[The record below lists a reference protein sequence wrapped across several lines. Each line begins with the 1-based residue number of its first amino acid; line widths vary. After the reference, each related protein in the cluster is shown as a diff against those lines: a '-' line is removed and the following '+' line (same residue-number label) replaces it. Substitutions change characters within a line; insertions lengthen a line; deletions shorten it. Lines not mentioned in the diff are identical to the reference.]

1 MLPNILLKNWS
12 QMPKIILITVLLFLS
27 GLLVTEAETVS
38 DENTAAKK
46 LSEQLVDNLEISPL
60 NLKVSKLT
68 MEGTQ
73 VSSEFADNL
82 LSLISH
88 ELKSNTDDFFP
99 SVGELSRGLTP
110 RGSIEVLPNE
120 DEDPQAQDAFLE
132 GTYRT
137 VAEQVVVQLRLVG
150 GDGKSIS
157 RAEISLPVSGVKHEL
172 QPPNFLLAQ
181 KTEKVAAQNEAQ
193 QPKDFS
199 IELGLNKADGATF
212 REGERL
218 KIFFRSEEDC
228 YLLLFYQDVMG
239 NRYILYPDT
248 EQQRKTQLLANKQY
262 FRGAEKLPLTISC
275 NPACG
280 AEMVLAFAS
289 ENPVETPGTKEDL
302 NGSNLRGYP
311 ASFSLTK
318 IIGQQRGIKRS
329 EKKAEARVHLT
340 TVAKK

>member
-1 MLPNILLKNWS
+1 MKILPL
-12 QMPKIILITVLLFLS
+12 
-27 GLLVTEAETVS
+27 
-38 DENTAAKK
+38 K
-46 LSEQLVDNLEISPL
+46 LSEQLNENLTKSPL

-88 ELKSNTDDFFP
+88 ELKSNTDDFP
-99 SVGELSRGLTP
+99 SVGELSRGLT
-110 RGSIEVLPNE
+110 RGLIEVLPNE

-137 VAEQVVVQLRLVG
+137 VAEKVVVQLRLVG

-212 REGERL
+212 REGESL
-218 KIFFRSEEDC
+218 EIFFRSAEDC
-228 YLLLFYQDVMG
+228 YLLLFYQDVIG

-248 EQQRKTQLLANKQY
+248 EQQRKTQLLAKQGY
-262 FRGAEKLPLTISC
+262 NLTEKLPLTISC

-280 AEMVLAFAS
+280 AEMVWAFAS
-289 ENPVETPGTKEDL
+289 ENPVETPGTKDDL

-329 EKKAEARVHLT
+329 EKKAEARVYLT
-340 TVAKK
+340 TVAK

>member
-1 MLPNILLKNWS
+1 
-12 QMPKIILITVLLFLS
+12 MPKIILITVLLFLS
-27 GLLVTEAETVS
+27 GFLVAEAETVS

-82 LSLISH
+82 LSMISY

-110 RGSIEVLPNE
+110 RGSIEVLKNENE
-120 DEDPQAQDAFLE
+120 DPKAQDAFLK
-132 GTYRT
+132 GTYKE
-137 VAEQVVVQLRLVG
+137 VNKQVVVKLSLVG

-172 QPPNFLLAQ
+172 QPQNFLLAQ

-212 REGERL
+212 REGEKL

-248 EQQRKTQLLANKQY
+248 EQQRKTKLLANQGFDVTK
-262 FRGAEKLPLTISC
+262 ELKLEISC

-280 AEMVLAFAS
+280 AEMVWAFAS
-289 ENPVETPGTKEDL
+289 ENPAKIPGAKEDL
-302 NGSNLRGYP
+302 NGSKLRGYP
-311 ASFSLTK
+311 ASFSLAN

-329 EKKAEARVHLT
+329 EKKAEARVYLT
-340 TVAKK
+340 TVAKY

>member
-1 MLPNILLKNWS
+1 MSRKLLLKNWS

-27 GLLVTEAETVS
+27 GLLVVEAETVS

-68 MEGTQ
+68 LEGTQ

-82 LSLISH
+82 LSLISY

-110 RGSIEVLPNE
+110 RGSIEVLKNENE
-120 DEDPQAQDAFLE
+120 DPKAQDAFLE

-137 VAEQVVVQLRLVG
+137 VAKQVVVQLSLVG
-150 GDGKSIS
+150 GDSKSIS
-157 RAEISLPVSGVKHEL
+157 RAEISLPVSGIKHEL

-193 QPKDFS
+193 HPKDFP

-212 REGERL
+212 RDGEKL
-218 KIFFRSEEDC
+218 KIFFRSAEDC
-228 YLLLFYQDVMG
+228 YLLLFYQDVKG
-239 NRYILYPDT
+239 NRYILYPET
-248 EQQRKTQLLANKQY
+248 ELQRRTQLLANQGLDVTK
-262 FRGAEKLPLTISC
+262 KLRLDINC

-289 ENPVETPGTKEDL
+289 ENPVEISGAKENL
-302 NGSNLRGYP
+302 NGSGLRGYP

-329 EKKAEARVHLT
+329 EKKAEARVYLT

>member
-1 MLPNILLKNWS
+1 
-12 QMPKIILITVLLFLS
+12 MPKIILITVLLFLS
-27 GLLVTEAETVS
+27 WLSSAEAETVS

-82 LSLISH
+82 LSLIEY
-88 ELKSNTDDFFP
+88 ELKSNTDDFP
-99 SVGELSRGLTP
+99 SVGELSRGITT
-110 RGSIEVLPNE
+110 RGLIEVLPNE
-120 DEDPQAQDAFLE
+120 DEDPQAQDAFLK
-132 GTYRT
+132 GTYKE
-137 VAEQVVVQLRLVG
+137 VNKQVVVKLSLVG

-181 KTEKVAAQNEAQ
+181 KTEKVLAQNEAQ
-193 QPKDFS
+193 HSKDFS

-212 REGERL
+212 REGESL
-218 KIFFRSEEDC
+218 EIFFRSAEDC

-248 EQQRKTQLLANKQY
+248 EQQRNTQLLANQG
-262 FRGAEKLPLTISC
+262 FDVTGNLPLEVSC

-280 AEMVLAFAS
+280 AEMVWAFAS
-289 ENPVETPGTKEDL
+289 EKPVDISGTIMNL
-302 NGSNLRGYP
+302 NGSGLRGYP
-311 ASFSLTK
+311 ASDSLAN
-318 IIGQQRGIKRS
+318 ILRQQRGIKRS
-329 EKKAEARVHLT
+329 EKKAEARVYLT